1 MLRHGSAP
9 LRLTAAKSRIGHA
22 EPVAGTVGIA
32 HAAAMLAQDTSSA
45 VMHLRRFNP
54 MLASML
60 QTHAAGGSLPP
71 HVARQDG
78 PGLLGSAAGSEWQAA
93 SGISAFA
100 FQGTNAH
107 AILVKGSGLP
117 GSRQSQDSQWQR
129 RRFWF
134 AAPPHPLASRLA
146 ASRPAV
152 QLQAVLHGAAL
163 AYLWDHRVQG
173 RALLPGAAMFETA
186 YAAGMLLLAGA
197 SGTGSKAAAA
207 AALAGVSIP
216 APLVLPEG
224 SASSVTLT
232 TAVEAA
238 TGRVTLHSKS
248 GSAKPTVHLAGAVG
262 RCLAGPVP
270 AAAPCSPHQ
279 MALPWLTSSATL
291 AAEGGQQLPMA
302 TASLWQ
308 SVRHQ
313 AGQYH
318 LHPAVTDNATQVT
331 VAEWLLQS
339 ISCPARASFWRPF
352 PWHPSSIIPRSI

>member
-1 MLRHGSAP
+1 MLS
-9 LRLTAAKSRIGHA
+9 
-22 EPVAGTVGIA
+22 
-32 HAAAMLAQDTSSA
+32 QDSSSA

-71 HVARQDG
+71 YVARQDG
-78 PGLLGSAAGSEWQAA
+78 PGLLNSAAGSEWQAT

-163 AYLWDHRVQG
+163 AYLWDHRVQN

-186 YAAGMLLLAGA
+186 YAAGMLLLAGS
-197 SGTGSKAAAA
+197 SGTGSGAAAA

-224 SASSVTLT
+224 SASSVTMT

-248 GSAKPTVHLAGAVG
+248 GSGRPTVHLAGGFG
-262 RCLAGPVP
+262 RCKAGLVP
-270 AAAPCSPHQ
+270 AATPSSPHQ
-279 MALPWLTSSATL
+279 TGAHLMALSWLASSAVL
-291 AAEGGQQLPMA
+291 AAEGSQQPPMA
-302 TASLWQ
+302 TASLWL
-308 SVRHQ
+308 SVRYQ
-313 AGQYH
+313 ADQYH
-318 LHPAVTDNATQVT
+318 MHPAVTDNATQVT
-331 VAEWLLQS
+331 VAEWLL
-339 ISCPARASFWRPF
+339 
-352 PWHPSSIIPRSI
+352 